1 MNVETRIKFFTP
13 FDFLNRYLN
22 PIDTIVLDLDNTL
35 IYSRSPSEKPKGIS
49 SPKRIRYFSTLG
61 YDVAMRP
68 GLIPFLNFIK
78 KRFSKIIVW
87 SAGTRKYVNCI
98 VDNIFEKV
106 GYRPDAI
113 LAREDCV
120 QLKENQVYTKPLY
133 KIVEMGHAKS
143 LDNVV
148 LLDDLATNFAPNP
161 SNGIHIPSFEGDED
175 NSLIKLMDWFNS
187 RQNITIEDLKEF
199 KF

>member
-1 MNVETRIKFFTP
+1 MSVEARIKFFTP

-35 IYSRSPSEKPKGIS
+35 IYSRSPSEKPKGVA
-49 SPKRIRYFSTLG
+49 SPKRIRYFSALG

-68 GLIPFLNFIK
+68 GLVAFLNFIR
-78 KRFSKIIVW
+78 KRFNKVIVW
-87 SAGTRKYVNCI
+87 SAGTEKYVNSI
-98 VDNIFEKV
+98 VDNIFSKV

-113 LAREDCV
+113 LSRGDCV
-120 QLKENQVYTKPLY
+120 QMKEEQVYTKPLY
-133 KIVEMGHAKS
+133 KLVEMGYVKS

-161 SNGIHIPSFEGDED
+161 SNGIHIPSFEGSED
-175 NSLIKLMDWFNS
+175 NHLIKLMDWLNS
-187 RQNITIEDLKEF
+187 RPNVTVDEIKLF